1 MLTKMLLRKLVSVAQ
16 GLTYVSSATS
26 TGSTIVIPSD
36 AAIGDLAI
44 LWDAAENDPFT
55 PSVVTPSGWSELL
68 NISSYYYIVAKTLV
82 SRKKL
87 LSGDPGSTIT
97 GMNGSVSNRKLMV
110 ILRPNKAIGLIT
122 RLEDT
127 KQSIDTQPSD
137 QVKATQTAPYVVIG
151 GAYCDVA
158 PAFSSA
164 WADQE
169 LTNNNLL
176 AGFKIFNSG
185 PASVTINLGTYGTD
199 NSLMSCSLTV
209 T

>member
-1 MLTKMLLRKLVSVAQ
+1 MLLRKAVTVVQ

-44 LWDAAENDPFT
+44 LWDAAENDPFS
-55 PSVVTPSGWSELL
+55 PSAVDPSGWTEML
-68 NISSYYYIVAKTLV
+68 NILSYYYIVARTV
-82 SRKKL
+82 VCRKKL
-87 LSGDPGSTIT
+87 VSGDPGATIT
-97 GMNGSVSNRKLMV
+97 GMNGNVANRKLMV
-110 ILRPNKAIGLIT
+110 ILRPNKAIGTIT
-122 RLEDT
+122 TLNYA
-127 KQSIDTQPSD
+127 KQSTDTQPAD
-137 QVKATQTAPYVVIG
+137 QVKSTQTAPYVVIG

-164 WADQE
+164 WYDQQF
-169 LTNNNLL
+169 TNNNLL

-185 PASVTINLGTYGTD
+185 PASTTINLSTYGTD
-199 NSLMSCSLTV
+199 NSLVSCSVTV